1 MKLPVFSEWI
11 EGAISR
17 YIAEHRHTHP
27 EIVRAVERANALPLD
42 SDWNGCVAI
51 RVDGELIEVLW
62 DTPELAKV
70 ESDPHW
76 RFVALVAGAKR
87 YAELA
92 HLMPARTEWI
102 GIAQHARAP
111 AKYLDSKNWVSMRRQ
126 RLSVIALVQAGYPQ
140 MCRIRD

>member
-1 MKLPVFSEWI
+1 MKLPVSSEWI
-11 EGAISR
+11 EAAISR
-17 YIAEHRHTHP
+17 YTAEHRYTHP
-27 EIVRAVERANALPLD
+27 EIVRAVERANALPLH

-76 RFVALVAGAKR
+76 RFVALVAVAKR

-92 HLMPARTEWI
+92 HLMPARTECDRDCPACAGTGKVPGLEEL
-102 GIAQHARAP
+102 GIDAKAAIKCYCAGAGWLP
-111 AKYLDSKNWVSMRRQ
+111 ADV
-126 RLSVIALVQAGYPQ
+126 P
-140 MCRIRD
+140 DP